1 MSQTQSLWH
10 AETLAIHAGY
20 TPDASTRA
28 ISPPVYQTVGYAF
41 DSADHAARLF
51 NLDEPGNIYTR
62 IMNPTTGVLEERLT
76 ALEGG
81 AAAVAFSSGMA
92 AITAAVLNVCRAG
105 DELIASTSLY
115 GGTWT
120 LFTST
125 LEDYGITVKFVPN
138 DDLALAK
145 QLVTER
151 TRGVF
156 VESIGNPRLNVTD
169 MESWAVF
176 AHDHQL
182 PLIVDNTFPTP
193 YLERPIEHG
202 ADVVVHSLTK
212 WIGGHGNSIGGIVI
226 DSGRFNYN
234 QPRYPQF
241 SEPDQSYHGRVF
253 GKDFGDLGYALRLRV
268 KLLRDT
274 GAALSPHNAYLI
286 LLGLETLPLRM
297 RQASDNAL
305 ALATRLQQHPDVSW
319 VNYPGLPTDPAH
331 RDALRYLRSGYF
343 GSMLNFGLKGGPQAA
358 LRVMDQLR
366 LWLIV
371 ANVGDARSMAI
382 HPASTTHQQLS
393 TTEQELAGAGGNLI
407 RLSVGLEHVDDLW
420 DDLSQALETSH
431 R

>member
-1 MSQTQSLWH
+1 MTPSHTDWH

-20 TPDASTRA
+20 TPDASTHA
-28 ISPPVYQTVGYAF
+28 ISPPIYQTAGYAF
-41 DSADHAARLF
+41 DSTDHAARLF

-62 IMNPTTGVLEERLT
+62 IMNPTTGVLEERLA

-81 AAAVAFSSGMA
+81 VGAVAFASGMA

-125 LEDYGITVKFVPN
+125 LQDYGITVKFVPN
-138 DDLALAK
+138 DDLDQANA
-145 QLVTER
+145 LVTEKS
-151 TRGVF
+151 RGIF

-169 MESWAVF
+169 MKRWAAF
-176 AHDHQL
+176 AHDHAL

-226 DSGRFNYN
+226 DAGRFNYN
-234 QPRYPQF
+234 QPQYPQF

-253 GKDFGDLGYALRLRV
+253 GKDFGDLGYILRLRV

-286 LLGLETLPLRM
+286 LMGLETLPLRM

-305 ALATRLQQHPDVSW
+305 TLATRLQQHPDVAW
-319 VNYPGLPTDPAH
+319 VTYPGLLTDPAH
-331 RDALRYLRSGYF
+331 PDASRYLRSGYF
-343 GSMLNFGLKGGPQAA
+343 GSMLNFGVKGGHRAA
-358 LRVMDQLR
+358 LRLMDQLK

-371 ANVGDARSMAI
+371 ANVGDTRSMAI

-393 TTEQELAGAGGNLI
+393 AAEQELAGAGGGLI

-420 DDLSQALETSH
+420 SDLSQALAASQS
-431 R
+431 

>member
-1 MSQTQSLWH
+1 MAQSETTWH

-20 TPDASTRA
+20 TPDASTHA
-28 ISPPVYQTVGYAF
+28 ISPPIYQTVGYAF
-41 DSADHAARLF
+41 DSTDHAARLF

-62 IMNPTTGVLEERLT
+62 IMNPTTGVLEERLA

-81 AAAVAFSSGMA
+81 VGAVAFSSGMA

-125 LEDYGITVKFVPN
+125 LQDYGVTVKFIPN
-138 DDLALAK
+138 DDLSQAGGEI
-145 QLVTER
+145 TEK
-151 TRGVF
+151 TRAVF

-169 MESWAVF
+169 MKRWATF
-176 AHDHQL
+176 AHDHHL

-226 DSGRFNYN
+226 DAGRFNYN
-234 QPRYPQF
+234 QPQYPQF
-241 SEPDQSYHGRVF
+241 SEPDPSYHGRVF
-253 GKDFGDLGYALRLRV
+253 GKDFGELGYILRLRV
-268 KLLRDT
+268 KVLRDT
-274 GAALSPHNAYLI
+274 GASLSPHNAYLI

-297 RQASDNAL
+297 RQASDNARD
-305 ALATRLQQHPDVSW
+305 LATRLQQHPDVAW
-319 VNYPGLPTDPAH
+319 VTYPGLTTDPAH
-331 RDALRYLRSGYF
+331 KDASRYLREGYY
-343 GSMLNFGLKGGPQAA
+343 GSMLNFGVKGGHPAA
-358 LRVMDQLR
+358 LRLMDQLK

-371 ANVGDARSMAI
+371 ANVGDTRSMAI

-393 TTEQELAGAGGNLI
+393 AKEQDLAGASGDLI

-420 DDLSQALETSH
+420 SDLRQALAASH
-431 R
+431 A